1 MQEGGNNSL
10 FGARFDRAVGKRVS
24 DWKLLAGQ
32 TVQIL
37 RGKEIVD
44 EGIVDAVTFDGN
56 VLWLRQKGPIG
67 RRMVLKERGTGIRVR
82 LLK

>member
-1 MQEGGNNSL
+1 M
-10 FGARFDRAVGKRVS
+10 RFDQGSGKRVY

-44 EGIVDAVTFDGN
+44 EGIVDAVTFDGT
-56 VLWLRQKGPIG
+56 VLWLRQRGAIG

-82 LLK
+82 LLR